1 MTAELIAL
9 RDEYRSVG
17 NLRFF
22 EQMKKM
28 LMDEP
33 DQPSQAQVASELG
46 MGQRTRSN
54 KPLSISSAL
63 PKIISTGDCHTV
75 ALPSELKTSFAIYCC
90 SPGVTSARIL
100 RSTRE

>member
-63 PKIISTGDCHTV
+63 PKIISTGDCPHSRS
-75 ALPSELKTSFAIYCC
+75 AQRIEDELRDLLLQSGRNLC
-90 SPGVTSARIL
+90 
-100 RSTRE
+100 